1 MATTRLS
8 RNFRRV
14 LSLLALLGFAVASAP
29 AQTTAVRPNV
39 TVLAYNVD
47 NLFDATPDGTEY
59 PEYRPRQGGWTDRL
73 YRERLANTA
82 KVIREST
89 AGGPD
94 IVVLEEVENPAVLQT
109 LANRYLKQLGYGSY
123 VMVPVAGSAI
133 NVGILTRFAVTS
145 VRAHKVL
152 ADTRHPLRNILE
164 VTLDVRGVPLTLF
177 ACHWKAKSGGSQVTE
192 EGRRIASHIII
203 TRMQALLRA
212 RPDAEVM
219 VVGDLNESVNEYE
232 RTGGQYQTALI
243 DLDGTTLSPELAG
256 SYAHDSIFVVD
267 KPDEMHMVPEALVL
281 YSPWGTVPPG
291 TGSYWYRG
299 TWETIDQFLLGPG
312 LVDRRGLSF
321 TGFQVVDKGYLI
333 NRLGHPAAWRTSAG
347 SGYSDHL
354 PILLTLSIIPAN

>member
-1 MATTRLS
+1 MATKRLS
-8 RNFRRV
+8 RSFRR
-14 LSLLALLGFAVASAP
+14 LLPILILLCLTAAVAP
-29 AQTTAVRPNV
+29 AQNRAAGSRV

-47 NLFDATPDGTEY
+47 NLFDSTLDGTEY
-59 PEYRPRQGGWTDRL
+59 PEYRPRQGGWSDRL

-89 AGGPD
+89 GGGPD
-94 IVVLEEVENPAVLQT
+94 IVVLEEVENQSVLEA
-109 LANRYLKQLGYGSY
+109 LANRYLKPLGYSSY

-133 NVGILTRFAVTS
+133 NVGLLTRFAVTS

-177 ACHWKAKSGGSQVTE
+177 ACHWKAKSGGSQATE
-192 EGRRIASHIII
+192 EGRRIAAHIII
-203 TRMQALLRA
+203 TRMEALLRA

-243 DLDGTTLSPELAG
+243 DLDGTKLSPELAG
-256 SYAHDSIFVVD
+256 SYSRDSIFVVD
-267 KPDEMHMVPEALVL
+267 RPDEMRTVPEALVL
-281 YSPWGTVPPG
+281 YSPWGTVPQG

-312 LVDRRGLSF
+312 LVDGRGLSF
-321 TGFQVVDKGYLI
+321 NGFQVVDKGYLV

-354 PILLTLSIIPAN
+354 PILLTLSVVTGN